1 MKFQCNRD
9 GYKGM
14 HKQMRRH
21 LWKEHEERM
30 DESVKKVLV
39 TQVGAV
45 GNPSE
50 SSIPK
55 LQKSNTKT
63 TSKRTPKHDSA
74 DG

>member
-21 LWKEHEERM
+21 LWKEHEEKM

-45 GNPSE
+45 TNPSE
-50 SSIPK
+50 SSTPK
-55 LQKSNTKT
+55 LKKSNTKT
-63 TSKRTPKHDSA
+63 TSKRTPKRDSA